1 MEHKSDELKN
11 NQKPDFIFEVSWEIC
26 NKIGGIYTVISTKYE
41 ALAASLEDSGQL
53 IMVGPDVWKETTKH
67 PDFEEDLQLMKS
79 WREYAATQG
88 LFFRIGRWNIKGNP
102 LTILVDFTSFFPKKD
117 EIFTKFWET
126 YGLDSISGQWDYI
139 EPAMFGYAA
148 GRVIESFY
156 RGNLS
161 NRARVIAQ
169 FHEWLTGTGVLYLKE
184 KTPGIV
190 TAFTTHATVL
200 GRAVAGN
207 GKKLY
212 STMDK
217 INPDLLAAE
226 FRVKSKY
233 SVEKLAADN
242 ADLFTTVSD
251 ITAEE
256 CRKLIG
262 KNPDIITPNAFNSSF
277 VPKDEK
283 RDEARINARKR
294 IFDVFEALW
303 DTSFNDETLLILTSG
318 RYEFR
323 NKGLDLFIDAV
334 AALASKTGKN
344 RKVVAVI
351 AVPANNQGP
360 RQDLMK
366 KRKGEDTEI
375 SDTHNAL
382 THYILH
388 PEHDPVLNRIN
399 HNRITNNPDSE
410 VFISFIPVYLNGSDG
425 IFDLD
430 YYNFLCGFDLSVFPS
445 YYEPWGYTPL
455 ESAAFRIP
463 TMTTSLAG
471 FGLWV
476 RDVLGH
482 SGNAVAVIERND
494 FNDADVVNAIERFIS
509 FFLTLGHEDHLA
521 ITNEAQDIATKAN
534 WQDFILNYIQG
545 YNSCFEDAL
554 SRAIQDPYDLTNGH
568 KKLLKPQKEHPQ
580 WSKLLVKASY
590 PEKLEPLRQLAGNL
604 WWSWNIEATELFESI
619 NAELW
624 ETSLNNPIK
633 LLSLL
638 SFDELKSLTKDED
651 FLSRLGS
658 VYKNFTDYLNKQ
670 HEEGLPLVAYF
681 SMEYGLHESLKT
693 YSGGLGIL
701 AGDYLK
707 EASDDNKQI
716 VGVGL
721 LYRYGYFTQN
731 ITPYGDQVAGYYP
744 QKFSD
749 LPIYPVRNENDEWEM
764 ITIAFPGRNLFA
776 KVWQV
781 HIGRIKLFLLDTDI
795 EENIPIDRF
804 ITHQLYG
811 GDLENRFKQEMLLGV
826 GGIRLL
832 QKLRIEP
839 DVYHCNEGHAAFIG
853 FERIRDL
860 VQREYLS
867 FEEALEVVRASTLFT
882 THTPVPAGH
891 DRFPEEILRAYISH
905 YPERM
910 HISWDELMS
919 LGREMPDQPGS
930 QFSMSVLA
938 IKTAQ
943 EVNGVSKLH
952 GEVSRK
958 MFRHMYDGYFADE
971 LHIGYVTNGVHYKTW
986 TNPIWQK
993 IHQNFFESPE
1003 SDDQYN
1009 PLKWQQGIE
1018 GVSDET
1024 IWNTRNSLKNELLS
1038 QLRTRLLQDMTLR
1051 QDSPA
1056 HIVKVLESLNQPIL
1070 TIGFARRFATYKRAH
1085 LLFTNEER
1093 LRKLL
1098 SNRKRPMRFI
1108 FAGKAHPNDKAGQD
1122 LIKRII
1128 GFSHKPEFAG
1138 KIIFIENYDMKL
1150 GRLLT
1155 QGCDVWLN
1163 TPMRPMEASGTSGE
1177 KAVMNGVLNLSVLDG
1192 WWAEGYKP
1200 EAGWALSQD
1209 RIYQNQ
1215 DLQDQLDAETIYNIF
1230 EEQILPLYYNRN
1242 ENDIPEGWVMYIRNN
1257 FGEIT
1262 PHFTMKRMLH
1272 DYHNLYYKKLAQRN
1286 SELRSE
1292 NFKNAKLLAEWKRR
1306 VLIHWGNITLI
1317 EKKTH
1322 DSTVSPLNLGENF
1335 SASIIIHAPGLYP
1348 DDLGLELVYG
1358 EKVNDVIESIYT
1370 AEQLECSSDGNGK
1383 LRFECNVPASRSG
1396 VFDYAFRLY
1405 AKHPLLEYRMD
1416 FPLVKWI

>member
-1 MEHKSDELKN
+1 MDQQSDELKSS
-11 NQKPDFIFEVSWEIC
+11 QKPDFIFEVSWEIC

-41 ALAASLEDSGQL
+41 ALAAAVEDSGQL

-67 PDFEEDLQLMKS
+67 PDFEEDLQLMRS

-88 LFFRIGRWNIKGNP
+88 LYFRIGRWNIKGNP

-117 EIFTKFWET
+117 EIFANFWET

-161 NRARVIAQ
+161 NRTRVIAQ
-169 FHEWLTGTGVLYLKE
+169 FHEWLTGTGVLYLKD

-200 GRAVAGN
+200 GRAIAGN

-217 INPDLLAAE
+217 VNPDLLAAE
-226 FRVKSKY
+226 FKVKSKY
-233 SVEKLAADN
+233 SLERLAAEN

-262 KNPDIITPNAFNSSF
+262 RDPDKVTPNGFNSSL
-277 VPKDEK
+277 VPEGELLK
-283 RDEARINARKR
+283 EARVAARKK
-294 IFDVFEALW
+294 IFQTFEALW
-303 DTSFNDETLLILTSG
+303 KTKFDDDTLLILTSG

-323 NKGLDLFIDAV
+323 NKGLDIFIDAI
-334 AALASKTGKN
+334 AGLAVKTGKT
-344 RKVVAVI
+344 RKVIAVI
-351 AVPANNQGP
+351 AVPADNQGP
-360 RQDLMK
+360 RQDLQ
-366 KRKGEDTEI
+366 RKLRGDDAHI
-375 SDTHNAL
+375 ADTHNAL
-382 THYILH
+382 THYIRH
-388 PEHDPVLNRIN
+388 PEHDPVLNRISRN
-399 HNRITNNPDSE
+399 LITNESDGE
-410 VFISFIPVYLNGSDG
+410 VFISFVPVYLNGSDG
-425 IFDLD
+425 VFDLD
-430 YYNFLCGFDLSVFPS
+430 YYNFLCGFDLSLFPS

-455 ESAAFRIP
+455 ESAAFGIP
-463 TMTTSLAG
+463 SVTTSLAG

-476 RDVLGH
+476 RDVLEYT
-482 SGNAVAVIERND
+482 GNAVKVIERND
-494 FNDADVVNAIERFIS
+494 FNDADVVTAIENYIGYFLSTGNDEYQTIS
-509 FFLTLGHEDHLA
+509 K
-521 ITNEAQDIATKAN
+521 EAQKIAHKAN
-534 WQDFILNYIQG
+534 WRDFVLHYIHG
-545 YNSCFEDAL
+545 YNSCIEPAL
-554 SRAIQDPYDLTNGH
+554 KRAIEDPYDLTNGQ
-568 KKLLKPQKEHPQ
+568 KKLLKPAKEQPQ
-580 WSKLLVKASY
+580 WNKLLVKASY
-590 PEKLEPLRQLAGNL
+590 PEKLEPLRKLAGNL
-604 WWSWNIEATELFESI
+604 WWSWNIEATDLFEEI
-619 NAELW
+619 NPELW
-624 ETSLNNPIK
+624 EASSYNPIR
-633 LLSLL
+633 LLSML
-638 SFDELKSLTKDED
+638 SFDELNALTNNEE
-651 FLSRLGS
+651 FLARLDN
-658 VYKNFTDYLNKQ
+658 VYKSYTSYIDHQ
-670 HEEGLPLVAYF
+670 PEEALPLVAYF

-707 EASDDNKQI
+707 EASDDNKRI
-716 VGVGL
+716 LGVGL
-721 LYRYGYFTQN
+721 LYRYGYFTQR

-749 LPIYPVRNENDEWEM
+749 LPIYPVRDENDGWVM
-764 ITIAFPGRNLFA
+764 ITIAFPGRSVIA

-781 HIGRIKLFLLDTDI
+781 NIGRVKLFLLDTDI
-795 EENIPIDRF
+795 EENVSADRF

-811 GDLENRFKQEMLLGV
+811 GDLENRFKQEILLGV

-832 QKLRIEP
+832 EKLGIEP
-839 DVYHCNEGHAAFIG
+839 DVFHCNEGHAAFIG

-867 FEEALEVVRASTLFT
+867 FDEALEVVRSSTIFT

-891 DRFPEEILRAYISH
+891 DRFPEEMLRAYISH
-905 YPERM
+905 YPERLD
-910 HISWDELMS
+910 ISWEELIS
-919 LGREMPDQPGS
+919 LGRETPDQSGS

-938 IKTAQ
+938 IRTAQ

-958 MFRHMYDGYFADE
+958 MFKHLFDGYFADE
-971 LHIGYVTNGVHYKTW
+971 LHIGHVTNGVHYKTW
-986 TNPIWQK
+986 TNPAWQK
-993 IHQNFFESPE
+993 IHNSFFDDPE
-1003 SDDQYN
+1003 SEDLYN
-1009 PLKWQQGIE
+1009 PLKWQQGMESI
-1018 GVSDET
+1018 SDET
-1024 IWNTRNSLKNELLS
+1024 IWETRNLLKNELLS
-1038 QLRTRLLQDMTLR
+1038 QLRMRLMQDMTLR

-1128 GFSHKPEFAG
+1128 RFSHKPEFAG
-1138 KIIFIENYDMKL
+1138 KIIFVENYDMKL

-1155 QGCDVWLN
+1155 QGCDIWMN

-1209 RIYQNQ
+1209 VIYQNQ
-1215 DLQDQLDAETIYNIF
+1215 ELQDQLDAETIYNIF
-1230 EEQILPLYYNRN
+1230 EEQILPLYYDRN
-1242 ENDIPEGWVMYIRNN
+1242 DKDIPEGWIKYIRNN
-1257 FGEIT
+1257 FSEIT

-1272 DYHNLYYKKLAQRN
+1272 DYHNLFYHKLAKRN
-1286 SELRSE
+1286 SIMREEHFR
-1292 NFKNAKLLAEWKRR
+1292 NAKQLAEWKRK
-1306 VLIHWGNITLI
+1306 VLFHWDNITLL
-1317 EKKTH
+1317 EKTTH
-1322 DSTVSPLNLGENF
+1322 DSTVSPLNQGEAF
-1335 SASIIIHAPGLYP
+1335 YASIIIHAPGLSF
-1348 DDLGLELVYG
+1348 DDIGMELVFG
-1358 EKVNDVIESIYT
+1358 EKVNDVVERVFP
-1370 AEQLECSSDGNGK
+1370 AEQLECSSAGKGK
-1383 LRFECNVPASRSG
+1383 LRFECKVPATRSG
-1396 VFDYAFRLY
+1396 VFDYAFRLF